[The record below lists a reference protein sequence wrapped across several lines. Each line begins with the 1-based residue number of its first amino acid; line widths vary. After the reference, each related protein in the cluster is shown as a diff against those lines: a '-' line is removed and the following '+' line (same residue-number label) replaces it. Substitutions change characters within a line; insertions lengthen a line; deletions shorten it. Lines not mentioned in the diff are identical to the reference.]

1 MADMAKIKEVRERTG
16 VGFGDCKKALEKA
29 DWDIEKALDVL
40 RKESAVKAAKK
51 ADRTASEG
59 RLALQ
64 LSKDGKVAVIAEIN
78 TETDFAARNE
88 RFIQFCDRVIDFA
101 LEHGDATIELLEAE
115 KNELVSAIG
124 ENISIRRVSRIQT
137 DQGVI
142 SGYLHSNAAVGAIVE
157 LNKDVGA
164 INKNIA
170 MHITAENPLVVN
182 ADELPAHIIAREK
195 EVFTAQAEEMG
206 KPPHIV
212 EGIVKG
218 KLRKFQS
225 ETCLLEQAYIWDR
238 DQTVGAL
245 LATEEAK
252 CERFVRYQVG
262 ESLE

>member
-1 MADMAKIKEVRERTG
+1 MADMAKVKEVRERTG
-16 VGFGDCKKALEKA
+16 VGFGDCKTALEKA
-29 DWDIEKALDVL
+29 DWDVEKALDVL

-59 RLALQ
+59 RLALRISNDQ
-64 LSKDGKVAVIAEIN
+64 KIGAIAEIN

-88 RFIQFCDRVIDFA
+88 RFVQFCDRVIEVA
-101 LEHGDATIELLEAE
+101 IEQGDAAIPLLEDE

-124 ENISIRRVSRIQT
+124 ENISIRRVTRIQSEL
-137 DQGVI
+137 GVI
-142 SGYLHSNAAVGAIVE
+142 AGYLHSNVVVGAIVE
-157 LNKDVGA
+157 LSKDVGA

-170 MHITAENPLVVN
+170 MHITAESPLVVS
-182 ADELPAHIIAREK
+182 ADELPEQIIARET
-195 EVFTAQAEEMG
+195 EVYRAQAAEMG

-218 KLRKFQS
+218 RLRKFQS
-225 ETCLLEQAYIWDR
+225 ESCLHEQSYIWDR
-238 DQTVGAL
+238 EQTVGAL
-245 LATEEAK
+245 LAAEGAK

>member
-29 DWDIEKALDVL
+29 DWDIETALDVL

-59 RLALQ
+59 RLAVLI
-64 LSKDGKVAVIAEIN
+64 SEDRKNAAIAEIN

-88 RFIQFCDRVIDFA
+88 RFVQFCDRVIEVA
-101 LEHGDATIELLEAE
+101 IEQGDATIPLLEDE

-124 ENISIRRVSRIQT
+124 ENISIRRVSRIHSES
-137 DQGVI
+137 GVVA
-142 SGYLHSNAAVGAIVE
+142 GYLHSNAAVGAIVE
-157 LNKDVGA
+157 LSKDVGA
-164 INKNIA
+164 INKNVA
-170 MHITAENPLVVN
+170 MHITSESPLVVSAN
-182 ADELPAHIIAREK
+182 ELPANIITRET
-195 EVFTAQAEEMG
+195 EVYKAQALEMG
-206 KPPHIV
+206 KPEHIV

-225 ETCLLEQAYIWDR
+225 ESCLDQQAYIWDR

-245 LATEEAK
+245 LAKEGAA

>member
-59 RLALQ
+59 RLAVLISDDQ
-64 LSKDGKVAVIAEIN
+64 KRGAIAEIN

-88 RFIQFCDRVIDFA
+88 RFVKFCDRVIEVA
-101 LEHGDATIELLEAE
+101 IEQGDATIPLLEDE

-124 ENISIRRVSRIQT
+124 ENISIRRVATLQT

-142 SGYLHSNAAVGAIVE
+142 AGYLHSNGVVGAIVE
-157 LNKDVGA
+157 LSKDVGP

-170 MHITAENPLVVN
+170 MHVTADSPLVVSS
-182 ADELPAHIIAREK
+182 DELPEQVIARET
-195 EVFTAQAEEMG
+195 EVYKAQALEMG
-206 KPPHIV
+206 KPEHIV

-225 ETCLLEQAYIWDR
+225 ESCLDQQAYIWDR

-245 LATEEAK
+245 LAKEGAT

>member
-1 MADMAKIKEVRERTG
+1 MADIAKVKEVRERTG

-29 DWDIEKALDVL
+29 DWDVEKALDVL

-59 RLALQ
+59 RLAVRIT
-64 LSKDGKVAVIAEIN
+64 DNGKIGAIAEIN

-88 RFIQFCDRVIDFA
+88 RFIEFCERVIEVA
-101 LEHGDATIELLEAE
+101 IEHGDAAVPILEDE
-115 KNELVSAIG
+115 KNELVAAIG
-124 ENISIRRVSRIQT
+124 ENLSIRRISRIESEH
-137 DQGVI
+137 GVI
-142 SGYLHSNAAVGAIVE
+142 AGYLHSNGIVGAIVE
-157 LNKDVGA
+157 LSKDVGP

-182 ADELPAHIIAREK
+182 ANELPASVVARES
-195 EVFTAQAEEMG
+195 EVYRAQAIEMG
-206 KPPHIV
+206 KPANIV

-218 KLRKFQS
+218 RLRKFQGES
-225 ETCLLEQAYIWDR
+225 CLHEQAYIWDR
-238 DQTVGAL
+238 DQTVGTL
-245 LATEEAK
+245 LADQGAK

>member
-59 RLALQ
+59 RLALRISED
-64 LSKDGKVAVIAEIN
+64 LKSGAIAEIN

-88 RFIQFCDRVIDFA
+88 RFMQFCDRVIDVA
-101 LEHGDATIELLEAE
+101 MEHGDATIALLEDE
-115 KNELVSAIG
+115 KNELASAIG
-124 ENISIRRVSRIQT
+124 ENISIRRVVRLQT
-137 DQGVI
+137 ELGVI
-142 SGYLHSNAAVGAIVE
+142 TGYLHSNGTVGAIVE
-157 LNKDVGA
+157 LSKDVGA

-170 MHITAENPLVVN
+170 MHVTAENPLVVS
-182 ADELPAHIIAREK
+182 AIELPAHIIARET
-195 EVFTAQAEEMG
+195 EVFRAQAAELK

-218 KLRKFQS
+218 KLQKFKS
-225 ETCLLEQAYIWDR
+225 ETCLHEQSYIWNR
-238 DQTVGAL
+238 DQTVGTL
-245 LATEEAK
+245 LAEQGAK

>member
-1 MADMAKIKEVRERTG
+1 MADMAKVKEVRERTG

-59 RLALQ
+59 RLAL
-64 LSKDGKVAVIAEIN
+64 LISEDGKSGAIAEVN

-88 RFIQFCDRVIDFA
+88 RFMQFCDRVIEVA
-101 LEHGDATIELLEAE
+101 IEHGDATIPLLEDE

-124 ENISIRRVSRIQT
+124 ENISIRRVARIQT
-137 DQGVI
+137 EDGVVA
-142 SGYLHSNAAVGAIVE
+142 GYLHSNGAVGAIVE
-157 LNKDVGA
+157 LSKNVGA

-170 MHITAENPLVVN
+170 MHITSENPLVVS
-182 ADELPAHIIAREK
+182 ADELPANIVARET
-195 EVFTAQAEEMG
+195 EVFTAQAMEMG
-206 KPPHIV
+206 KPAHIV
-212 EGIVKG
+212 AGIVKG

-225 ETCLLEQAYIWDR
+225 ESCLDEQAYIWDR
-238 DQTVGAL
+238 DQTIGAL
-245 LATEEAK
+245 LAKEGAK

>member
-1 MADMAKIKEVRERTG
+1 MADMAKIKEIRERTG

-59 RLALQ
+59 RLAVLISDDQ
-64 LSKDGKVAVIAEIN
+64 KRGAIAEIN

-88 RFIQFCDRVIDFA
+88 RFVRFCDRVIEVA
-101 LEHGDATIELLEAE
+101 IEQGDATIPLLEDE

-124 ENISIRRVSRIQT
+124 ENISIRRVAT
-137 DQGVI
+137 LHTEEGVV
-142 SGYLHSNAAVGAIVE
+142 SGYLHSNGIVGAIVE
-157 LNKDVGA
+157 LSKDVGP

-170 MHITAENPLVVN
+170 MHVTADNPLVVS
-182 ADELPAHIIAREK
+182 AAELPEQVIARET
-195 EVFTAQAEEMG
+195 EVYKAQVLEMG
-206 KPPHIV
+206 KPEHIV

-225 ETCLLEQAYIWDR
+225 ESCLDQQAYIWDR

-245 LATEEAK
+245 LGKEGAK